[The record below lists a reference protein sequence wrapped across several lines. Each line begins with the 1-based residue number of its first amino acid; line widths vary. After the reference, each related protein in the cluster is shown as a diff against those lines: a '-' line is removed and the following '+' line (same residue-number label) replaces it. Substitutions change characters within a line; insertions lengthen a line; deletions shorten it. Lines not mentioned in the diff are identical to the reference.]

1 MGLIYVVFTEEF
13 PFLLILIVNSQME
26 VAEDLSHELALFIE
40 DIEELGLLA
49 ICGHGLYWNSE
60 LADNNIG

>member
-1 MGLIYVVFTEEF
+1 
-13 PFLLILIVNSQME
+13 ME

-49 ICGHGLYWNSE
+49 MCGHGLYWNSE
-60 LADNNIG
+60 RADFYIRKSSK